1 MLYIRAWG
9 GRIFYHS
16 SQSVKGRKWVW
27 EVVVDRKTFTE
38 HKLGEM
44 ATHKAA

>member
-1 MLYIRAWG
+1 MLYIRASG
-9 GRIFYHS
+9 GRIFYHG

-27 EVVVDRKTFTE
+27 EVVVERKTFTE

-44 ATHKAA
+44 AAHKVA